1 MRFLFEGTK
10 YDKQASKILSNSGL
24 MSEEGADS
32 LINSIFK
39 GENGHEPLIH
49 AFNYCPAWLEKY
61 LKGIARMIVAESG
74 GNSTNAI
81 SFVSE
86 AIPVF
91 DYILTYVK
99 ENRDKLG
106 GVSFDQKFNEKMKYS
121 EVEDMVKE
129 IQEEIER
136 KSSEELKNKKFNGES
151 NFVLVPI
158 NSFEEFNEKFGGR
171 ATGDGT
177 SDKWAGGGGTAWCHA
192 NSKSVYDSWVKDGKF
207 KFYVLA
213 NKDWKNIPFGG
224 TPDPAQRSYESGE
237 NPNPKDD
244 YGNSLIAI
252 LVSTKTGK
260 LTKATLRCNHLGV
273 TVNPDNQY
281 SSYAELSDVA
291 GFNVQEAVSA
301 DLGVEAVDSYI
312 KDGTLIY
319 SGQDISD
326 LVDERYDVKKIIV
339 KKEVTVLD
347 EYVFTDFDEVES
359 VVFEEGSLLE
369 SINNYAFDS
378 CRRLTEINIPDGVIT
393 IGSHAF
399 SDCDMLKRVHL
410 PESIENLSACA
421 FQGCEELEEINIPES
436 IEAISYKVFYEC
448 SSLQNITLPRELR
461 YIGDYAFGGTAVYEV
476 DLPET
481 LEFLGEGVFYT
492 CSLLS
497 RVRIPDSITEL
508 KPFTFAYC
516 EELSDI
522 VIPDTVESIGR
533 KCFIGCHALSEIN
546 IPEKT
551 EFFGDYCFSE
561 SGFEELTLNID
572 SFIMKCTG
580 AFNNCPSLKRVELIS
595 NNGSSFEIPNEM
607 FTQCGNLETV
617 IIPEGVKSIRE
628 YAFYD
633 CERLSNIELP
643 VSLESIGESAFYRC
657 VSLKEISIPRNVK
670 EIDRKAFFNCFSLKD
685 IYIYY
690 NGSADGYSPSA
701 FSTFLTS
708 QSSTDSTVV
717 HTNNKEIKELL
728 SGENVKIE
736 PINSLKVKD
745 GKWTIP
751 DPTSGMREEL
761 RKTTSIKLLF
771 EGTHYDT
778 NAAKDLS
785 KGIGI
790 PIEDAERI
798 IQDAYR
804 NKIKAFIYCPS
815 WLNKYI
821 KGIARMITDTIAP
834 VREFTTEEEA
844 VKAAQQCVDKW
855 AKDLDFFLK
864 YLIENREKMDT
875 SIDNEFVNHMS
886 IEDVAKRCENI
897 KEEEKKKSE
906 EELKNQEYSNDSDF
920 ELIPINSFDEFY
932 NKFGGRATGDGR
944 SDSYAGAGGTAWCHT
959 NDEGVYNGYNWTN
972 GGENKFYVLA
982 NKNWKN
988 IPFDKESNENNPK
1001 DDYGNSL
1008 IAILVNKETG
1018 ELKNA
1023 TLRCNHVGVKRNAD
1037 NQYRKY
1043 SDLSKIAGFNVEKA
1057 VKDDLSVD
1065 YKEVLEDTE
1074 NLPTFTEAKFV
1085 PNTGALLLY
1094 YAYDDGKFDYL
1105 KKFNF
1110 LGVKWE
1116 VLIYNEKHGGAAMA
1130 KEYPASFNEEKGA
1143 DFWFNNEVKVRQEEK
1158 NYTKYILLRDE
1169 EHTKVDDQ
1177 LTVGPVTYY
1186 RIKILRDDLK
1196 HNHQEVCLGG
1206 WLESYDCL
1214 SQEGDCMVYG
1224 SNTLVCHSKITEDA
1238 KVYNGITVY
1247 NSRISGKSQI
1257 RSGSNVMNSV
1267 VGGYAMVDSSDVD
1280 LSSILDYAVVYNS
1293 NVVQSTIKGNVEL
1306 DQTTVE
1312 GSKIGGSR
1320 FYGGRSF
1327 QDVTIDFEE

>member
-10 YDKQASKILSNSGL
+10 YDKQASKILSKSGL

-32 LINSIFK
+32 LIRSLFE

-49 AFNYCPAWLEKY
+49 AFNYCPPWLEKY
-61 LKGIARMIVAESG
+61 IKGIARMIVAESG

-86 AIPVF
+86 AVPVF

-121 EVEDMVKE
+121 EVEEMVKE

-136 KSSEELKNKKFNGES
+136 KSSEELKNKKFDGKS
-151 NFVLVPI
+151 NFILVPI
-158 NSFEEFNEKFGGR
+158 NSFEGFNEMFGGR

-192 NSKSVYDSWVKDGKF
+192 NSKSVYDSWVKNGKF
-207 KFYVLA
+207 KFYVIA

-224 TPDPAQRSYESGE
+224 TPDPEQRSYESGD

-252 LVSTKTGK
+252 LVNTKTGR
-260 LTKATLRCNHLGV
+260 LTKATLRCNHLGIK
-273 TVNPDNQY
+273 VNPDNQY
-281 SSYAELSDVA
+281 RSYAELSDVA

-301 DLGVEAVDSYI
+301 DLGVEAMDSYV

-319 SGQDISD
+319 VGQDLSD
-326 LVDERYDVKKIIV
+326 IEEDERYDVKKIVI
-339 KKEVTVLD
+339 KKEVVVID
-347 EYVFTDFDEVES
+347 EYIFTDFEEVES
-359 VVFEEGSLLE
+359 VVFEEGSLLTH
-369 SINNYAFDS
+369 INSYAFDS
-378 CRRLTEINIPDGVIT
+378 CKRLTEINIPDGVIS
-393 IGSHAF
+393 IGRNAF
-399 SDCDMLKRVHL
+399 CNCRELKRVHL
-410 PESIENLSACA
+410 PESIEYLDAGV
-421 FQGCEELEEINIPES
+421 FQDCEELEEINLPES
-436 IEAISYKVFYEC
+436 LTGISYKAFYEC
-448 SSLQNITLPRELR
+448 SSLQNVTLPRVTH
-461 YIGDYAFGGTAVYEV
+461 IGDYAFGGTAIYEV

-481 LEFLGEGVFYT
+481 LEYLGEGAFYA

-497 RVRIPDSITEL
+497 RVRIPDSVANL
-508 KPFTFAYC
+508 QPYTFAYC
-516 EELSDI
+516 EQLSDI
-522 VIPDTVESIGR
+522 IIPDTVEQIGR
-533 KCFIGCHALSEIN
+533 KCFWNCQALSEIN

-561 SGFEELTLNID
+561 SGVEELTLDVD

-580 AFNNCPSLKRVELIS
+580 AFNGCPSLKSVELVS
-595 NNGSSFEIPNEM
+595 RNGSSFEIPDEI
-607 FTQCGNLETV
+607 FAGCGNLETV

-628 YAFYD
+628 YAFYC

-643 VSLESIGESAFYRC
+643 NSLESIGESAFYGC
-657 VSLKEISIPRNVK
+657 ASIKEISIPKNVK
-670 EIDRKAFFNCFSLKD
+670 EIDGHAFCNCNNLKD

-690 NGSADGYSPSA
+690 NGSAEGYSPDA
-701 FSTFLTS
+701 FRTSIMTNSTGPI
-708 QSSTDSTVV
+708 VI
-717 HTNNKEIKELL
+717 HTNNKEIKDVFED
-728 SGENVKIE
+728 EDVKIE
-736 PINSLKVKD
+736 PINSLRVKD
-745 GKWTIP
+745 GKWTIA

-821 KGIARMITDTIAP
+821 KGIARMIKDSIEP

-886 IEDVAKRCENI
+886 IEDVSRRCEKI

-906 EELKNQEYSNDSDF
+906 EELKNQEYGNDSNF
-920 ELIPINSFDEFY
+920 ELIPINSFEEFFE
-932 NKFGGRATGDGR
+932 KFGGRATGDGR

-959 NDEGVYNGYNWTN
+959 NDKGVYDGYNWTN
-972 GGENKFYVLA
+972 GGDNKFYVLA

-988 IPFDKESNENNPK
+988 IPFDRESNENNPK

-1037 NQYRKY
+1037 NQYRTY

-1057 VKDDLSVD
+1057 VKADLNLG

-1074 NLPTFTEAKFV
+1074 NLPEFTGVKFV

-1094 YAYDDGKFDYL
+1094 YAYDDGKYDYL

-1116 VLIYNEKHGGAAMA
+1116 VLIYNEKYGGAAMA
-1130 KEYPASFNEEKGA
+1130 KEYPASFKEDKGA
-1143 DFWFNNEVKVRQEEK
+1143 DFWFNSEVKVRQEEK
-1158 NYTKYILLRDE
+1158 NYTKYILLRDDA
-1169 EHTKVDDQ
+1169 HTKVDNQ
-1177 LTVGPVTYY
+1177 LTVGPITYY

-1196 HNHQEVCLGG
+1196 HNNNPDEVLGG

-1214 SQEGDCMVYG
+1214 SQEGNCMVYG
-1224 SNTLVCHSKITEDA
+1224 SNTLVCHSKITDDA
-1238 KVYNGITVY
+1238 RVYNGCTIY
-1247 NSRISGKSQI
+1247 NSRISGKAKVLE
-1257 RSGSNVMNSV
+1257 GSNIMNSV
-1267 VGGYAMVDSSDVD
+1267 IKDTAWIKRSDVD
-1280 LSSILDYAVVYNS
+1280 LSALYGDCLVEDSD
-1293 NVVQSTIKGNVEL
+1293 VVQSKIKDSVEL
-1306 DQTTVE
+1306 YRTTVSE
-1312 GSKIGGSR
+1312 CNLGGTKC
-1320 FYGGRSF
+1320 YGNTSASGK
-1327 QDVTIDFEE
+1327 TIDFEE